1 MSLFGA
7 LSTAISGLSAQA
19 AAFSNISDNAA
30 NSQTIGYKRVQTNFI
45 DYLTTSSA
53 TQNQSGSV
61 VTRPQYLNDVQGSI
75 EQSSNPLALAIN
87 GDGFFAVSSQSGKT
101 QSGLPIF
108 ARQQYYTRAGDFAL
122 DKNGYIENS
131 AGYFLKGWNVDPTTG
146 IYDTTTLAPIRVS
159 QTQFQP
165 VATSQVTL
173 LANVPTTP
181 SPTSNLKSQVQVYD
195 ATGTAHE
202 LDTAWAQN
210 GPQSWTL
217 TLSSPDNQ
225 PAAVIGSVDVNFG
238 SNGTIAS
245 LANTT
250 GQVADNSTATFGS
263 VSLTPTF
270 NGVAQPIT
278 LNLGTFGGTDGV
290 TQFAGTDYDLR
301 SISQNGS
308 PPGAFT
314 GISTTPTGDLQANY
328 DNGHSVTIA
337 RVPVITFENA
347 NSLQRENGQAFI
359 ATNDSGV
366 PIAQNQNQNGAGSF
380 VTGSV
385 ENSNVDIAT
394 ELSKLIVAQQAYGAN
409 AKVITT
415 ANQLLQTTLDLKQ

>member
-30 NSQTIGYKRVQTNFI
+30 NSQTVGYKRVQTNFI

-75 EQSSNPLALAIN
+75 EQSANPLALAIN

-101 QSGLPIF
+101 QSGLPLF

-122 DKNGYIENS
+122 DKNGYIANS
-131 AGYFLKGWNVDPTTG
+131 AGYFLKGWNVDPATG

-181 SPTSNLKSQVQVYD
+181 SLTSNLKSQVQVYD

-202 LDTAWAQN
+202 LDTAWAQT

-225 PAAVIGSVDVNFG
+225 PATTIGSVDVTFG
-238 SNGTIAS
+238 ANGTLAS
-245 LANTT
+245 LSNPTGTLANS
-250 GQVADNSTATFGS
+250 STSTFAS
-263 VSLTPTF
+263 VDLSPTF
-270 NGVAQPIT
+270 KGVSQKIT
-278 LNLGTFGGTDGV
+278 LNLGTIGGTDGV

-301 SISQNGS
+301 SITQNGS
-308 PPGAFT
+308 PPGSFT

-347 NSLQRENGQAFI
+347 NALQRENGQAFI